1 MEIRNIDR
9 ALFTGLFV
17 GIIIFISEFFFPD
30 TNSFI
35 SILIGTL
42 AALIGFLIGDKILP
56 KEDDKNQR

>member
-1 MEIRNIDR
+1 MNIRNIDR

-35 SILIGTL
+35 SIFIG
-42 AALIGFLIGDKILP
+42 ALGALMGYLIGDKIFL
-56 KEDDKNQR
+56 KENDE